1 MSSRT
6 KPGDGPR
13 MRSSAGLRA
22 FWALLVAAACV
33 SAPEDLDPV
42 AVVTPMVVSTQ
53 AAPDGTDPA
62 LVSFYESV
70 LAQLQEAHRAR
81 DFLRMRRLVDSY
93 LVDAAPPWAMPRL
106 QGFRDLSFGLQ
117 FELHAAEHA
126 QLAQVLAA
134 DGAAAKSGPPPATT
148 APVEAEGPSLVIP
161 GPEPAAPG
169 QAAPPAA
176 AVPEP
181 SDPSATIGEAL
192 DFELR
197 LPTPPDGPWQLG
209 GKDDRDPVAFRVTVV
224 IRDRF
229 LDGSMRKVEDAEVV
243 RLDRSVE
250 LAAQPL
256 VLPVR
261 FELGS
266 STCARREIEVFAELL
281 PGYVQAA
288 DSRAPVRL
296 TSLAKARVVQWPKGH
311 ESLRKDPLGAL
322 RRAMERGDRDH
333 FLHVRV
339 ASEFAAE
346 KDLPATQD
354 LLMGWVRLGTPEQ
367 ALVAMA
373 AMREVDANAT
383 APIGDRDA
391 WLSWW
396 ESRR

>member
-1 MSSRT
+1 
-6 KPGDGPR
+6 
-13 MRSSAGLRA
+13 MRSSSGLRA
-22 FWALLVAAACV
+22 FLALLCAAACV
-33 SAPEDLDPV
+33 SAPDEVDPV

-53 AAPDGTDPA
+53 TAPDGTDPA
-62 LVSFYESV
+62 LVAFYESV

-81 DFLRMRRLVDSY
+81 DFLRMRRLVDTY
-93 LVDAAPPWAMPRL
+93 LVDAAPQWAMPRL

-117 FELHAAEHA
+117 FEMHAAEHA
-126 QLAQVLAA
+126 ALAQVVAA
-134 DGAAAKSGPPPATT
+134 DDATPRANPPAPSVPSDDAAAQ
-148 APVEAEGPSLVIP
+148 PSLVIP
-161 GPEPAAPG
+161 GEEPSQGAPEG
-169 QAAPPAA
+169 QAAPAPA
-176 AVPEP
+176 
-181 SDPSATIGEAL
+181 DPSATIGEAL
-192 DFELR
+192 EFELR
-197 LPTPPDGPWQLG
+197 VPTPPDGPWRLG
-209 GKDDRDPVAFRVTVV
+209 GKDERDPVAFRVTVV

-250 LAAQPL
+250 LAAEPL

-266 STCARREIEVFAELL
+266 SSCARREVELFAELL

-311 ESLRKDPLGAL
+311 EAVRKDPLAAL

-339 ASEFAAE
+339 ASEFAAG
-346 KDLPATQD
+346 KDLSATED

-373 AMREVDANAT
+373 ALREIDATAT

>member
-6 KPGDGPR
+6 KPGDDPHK
-13 MRSSAGLRA
+13 RSSSGLRA
-22 FWALLVAAACV
+22 FLALLSAASCV
-33 SAPEDLDPV
+33 SAPEDVDPV
-42 AVVTPMVVSTQ
+42 AVVSPMVVSTQ
-53 AAPDGTDPA
+53 SAPDGTDPA
-62 LVSFYESV
+62 LVAFYESV

-81 DFLRMRRLVDSY
+81 DFLRMRRLVDTY
-93 LVDAAPPWAMPRL
+93 LIDAAPQWAMPRL

-117 FELHAAEHA
+117 FERHAAEHA
-126 QLAQVLAA
+126 ELAQVFAGDEAKPNASGPQPLTPPS
-134 DGAAAKSGPPPATT
+134 DGAAVGS
-148 APVEAEGPSLVIP
+148 SLVLP
-161 GPEPAAPG
+161 GTEAA
-169 QAAPPAA
+169 QVAPAA
-176 AVPEP
+176 AKVI
-181 SDPSATIGEAL
+181 DPSATIGAPL

-197 LPTPPDGPWQLG
+197 LPTPPDGPWRLG
-209 GKDDRDPVAFRVTVV
+209 GKDERDPVAFRVTVV

-243 RLDRSVE
+243 RLEQGVE
-250 LAAQPL
+250 LAVEPL

-288 DSRAPVRL
+288 ESRAPVRL

-311 ESLRKDPLGAL
+311 EAMRAAPLAAL
-322 RRAMERGDRDH
+322 QRAMNLGDRDH

-339 ASEFAAE
+339 ASEFAAV
-346 KDLPATQD
+346 KDLSATED

-373 AMREVDANAT
+373 ALREIDATAT

>member
-1 MSSRT
+1 
-6 KPGDGPR
+6 
-13 MRSSAGLRA
+13 MRSSSGLRA
-22 FWALLVAAACV
+22 FLALSCAAACV
-33 SAPEDLDPV
+33 SAPDEVDPV

-62 LVSFYESV
+62 LVAFYESV

-81 DFLRMRRLVDSY
+81 DFLRMRRLVDAYS
-93 LVDAAPPWAMPRL
+93 VEAAPPWAMPRL

-126 QLAQVLAA
+126 ELVPVA
-134 DGAAAKSGPPPATT
+134 DSGAEAVAVGPA
-148 APVEAEGPSLVIP
+148 
-161 GPEPAAPG
+161 PAA
-169 QAAPPAA
+169 QDAPA
-176 AVPEP
+176 PEANATH
-181 SDPSATIGEAL
+181 SLEDAATIGAPIV
-192 DFELR
+192 FELR
-197 LPTPPDGPWQLG
+197 LPPPPDGPWRLG
-209 GKDDRDPVAFRVTVV
+209 GRDERDPVAFRVTVV

-229 LDGSMRKVEDAEVV
+229 LDGSTRKVEDAEVV
-243 RLDRSVE
+243 RLDRGVE
-250 LAAQPL
+250 LAEQPL

-261 FELGS
+261 FELGTS
-266 STCARREIEVFAELL
+266 PCARREVEVFAELL

-288 DSRAPVRL
+288 ESRAPVRL

-311 ESLRKDPLGAL
+311 EALRKAPLAAL
-322 RRAMERGDRDH
+322 KRAMERGDREH

-346 KDLPATQD
+346 QDLSATAD

-373 AMREVDANAT
+373 ALREVDATAT